1 MASPFYDKLIAG
13 YQPQSGFKAPQV
25 QQPAAPS
32 VSPDIGTQLRAG
44 YQPRQGLAPAAPKPQ
59 PNPVDSGYYKV
70 GQDVFNSA
78 GQHIDLPTFQSLG
91 LNYDHLPSRPGGAAP
106 VTPPATTPRSGS
118 TAAPQIP
125 VPPQTP
131 DAATLA
137 GIQKMAEGAANNGG
151 VATTTPGQMAAGA
164 KTQQQQLMEKA
175 INYYLGYD
183 TSPEAQRILEL
194 KKSLGGISGGL
205 QTALAQIQQ
214 MPGLTS
220 LISGRQTSVAQQ
232 AAGSVAAPLQAELE
246 ALTESRTSQSQN
258 MQQLLNIAK
267 SIEPNIIG
275 SPIQGEDG
283 SVSILKQDPMTGNI
297 ETISLGQIGKPA
309 TRSGDLGEYDQAK
322 KEGFQGNFLDF
333 KSSVAQRTR
342 ATSEIAS
349 SIGGQAGDYAG
360 YLYNQ
365 ILSRQLE
372 LSSLPADEKKLA
384 LAMFAKMGTP
394 IPRPLTLAQKTAADE
409 SIGGLAAIEKA
420 KMEVQKSPGV
430 VAKSQWLGPLATLAG
445 AGAYKQ
451 AIETAQGQFQKV
463 QSGLAMTDSERE
475 FYAGIIKPKTGES
488 AEGVRDRLNQF
499 KALFQGA
506 SGIPVQLYSPDG
518 QNSVQFTDLFDG
530 KERLQ
535 LRQYVNNGWLFE
547 EDLEVQ

>member
-1 MASPFYDKLIAG
+1 MASPFYDKLLAG
-13 YQPQSGFKAPQV
+13 YQPKTGFPVTPAATPAPQPV
-25 QQPAAPS
+25 
-32 VSPDIGTQLRAG
+32 VSPSIGTQLKNG
-44 YQPRQGLAPAAPKPQ
+44 YQPQGAAQASPLGAINPRLAPVLTPSPTMQAAPAPVAPAAPAATPK
-59 PNPVDSGYYKV
+59 
-70 GQDVFNSA
+70 A
-78 GQHIDLPTFQSLG
+78 GTPAPLP
-91 LNYDHLPSRPGGAAP
+91 
-106 VTPPATTPRSGS
+106 PP
-118 TAAPQIP
+118 
-125 VPPQTP
+125 PPQTP
-131 DAATLA
+131 DGSTLA
-137 GIQKMAEGAANNGG
+137 GISEIANGAANNGG
-151 VATTTPGQMAAGA
+151 IITTTPGQMASGA

-205 QTALAQIQQ
+205 SSAIAQISQQ
-214 MPGLTS
+214 PGLTS
-220 LISGRQTSVAQQ
+220 FLQGRQVANAQN
-232 AAGSVAAPLQAELE
+232 ASGLVSAPLQAELE

-394 IPRPLTLAQKTAADE
+394 IPRPLTTAQKTAADE
-409 SIGGLAAIEKA
+409 SISGLAAIEKA
-420 KMEVQKSPGV
+420 KMELQNSSSV
-430 VAKSQWLGPLATLAG
+430 VARSQFLGPLASVFG
-445 AGAYKQ
+445 AGPYKQ
-451 AIETAQGQFQKV
+451 AIETAQGIFQKV

-475 FYAGIIKPKTGES
+475 FYAGIIKPKVGES
-488 AEGVRDRLNQF
+488 AEESRDRLNQF
-499 KALFQGA
+499 KGLFQGA

-535 LRQYVNNGWLFE
+535 LRQYINNGWLFE
-547 EDLEVQ
+547 EDIESN